1 MGLVVLLLCIIV
13 LIDQRLLPGRS
24 VKVVLLSL
32 VAITFYV
39 CFIQA
44 IKIRKLYLSQ
54 VSYS

>member
-13 LIDQRLLPGRS
+13 LIDQRQSPGRS

-32 VAITFYV
+32 VAFTFYV

-44 IKIRKLYLSQ
+44 IKIHKLYLSQ
-54 VSYS
+54 V